1 MTRKFKLELSGETIL
16 EIKASG
22 DENVVNYFFDKIVAD
37 SFGVLYEL
45 RKTIT
50 KKAEENIFPPEKQEK

>member
-1 MTRKFKLELSGETIL
+1 MTRNFKLELSGETIL

-22 DENVVNYFFDKIVAD
+22 DDNVVNYFFDKILGD

-45 RKTIT
+45 RKAIT
-50 KKAEENIFPPEKQEK
+50 KKAKDIIIPPVTEEK